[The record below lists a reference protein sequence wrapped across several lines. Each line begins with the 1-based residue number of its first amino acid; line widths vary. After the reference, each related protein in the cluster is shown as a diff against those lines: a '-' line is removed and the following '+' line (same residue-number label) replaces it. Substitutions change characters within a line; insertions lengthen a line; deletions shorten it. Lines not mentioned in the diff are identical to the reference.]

1 MGQRKQI
8 KTLYFRKN
16 PLLKF
21 PIFYI
26 GFKGDFL
33 TLTRS
38 LYMVEMKNLGNQIL
52 AELKPNYKQCINC
65 GKMIRIK
72 GNKTMYCED
81 CAEKMLKNSWKTAS
95 EKYRNN
101 QKS

>member
-72 GNKTMYCED
+72 SKTCTPKYCEE
-81 CAEKMLKNSWKTAS
+81 CAYKIKLAQNNSYYHEKDDV
-95 EKYRNN
+95 
-101 QKS
+101 

>member
-1 MGQRKQI
+1 
-8 KTLYFRKN
+8 
-16 PLLKF
+16 
-21 PIFYI
+21 
-26 GFKGDFL
+26 
-33 TLTRS
+33 
-38 LYMVEMKNLGNQIL
+38 MVEMKNLGNQIL